1 VIYKMGS
8 DISKA
13 ITVVGTR
20 QQAVRGSSMSKPQTL
35 EKPFLIKFDKFLIDA
50 VEEERKVIG
59 VANNKY
65 RENGEL
71 KLPPR
76 TTVIRTLVR
85 DAVVARR
92 ASRGQESPNVTPAG
106 SEGES
111 EACEADSEACAPSH
125 EAEAVS

>member
-1 VIYKMGS
+1 
-8 DISKA
+8 
-13 ITVVGTR
+13 
-20 QQAVRGSSMSKPQTL
+20 MSKPQTL